1 MPPKTNRRRK
11 VRKDK
16 KQDTRIA
23 SLENFVYKTI
33 ENKQQNFH
41 QHDLNVSDIGNEYRP
56 NMLITTGVDDGAGRP
71 SAARIGNS
79 ITLMNQRFNFEVR
92 MNSAVNPQATP
103 AGITARL
110 IVAESVDG
118 AEDLQIEDILEYWKT
133 QSGTATGAERETYT
147 SHYTTK
153 SSINKRYKIHM
164 DKIMYFTEGVNLRKS
179 FKLNIRYGSKKNP
192 GKVVDYPGGGLEN
205 QPVNHKLTIMAVS
218 DTGATAYMPRL
229 SYSVRST
236 YKDA

>member
-1 MPPKTNRRRK
+1 MPQRKRVRK

-16 KQDTRIA
+16 KQDNRIR

-41 QHDLNVSDIGNEYRP
+41 QQELAILDVASYYRP
-56 NMLITTGVDDGAGRP
+56 NLLIETGAEDGGTRGIAGTDE
-71 SAARIGNS
+71 ARIGNS
-79 ITLMNQRFNFEVR
+79 ITLMNQRLNFEVR
-92 MNSAVNPQATP
+92 TT
-103 AGITARL
+103 AGQRQTMRL

-118 AEDLQIEDILEYWKT
+118 AENLTFDDILEYWKSS
-133 QSGTATGAERETYT
+133 SGTATGTERATYT

-153 SSINKRYKIHM
+153 SAINKRYKIHM
-164 DKIMYFTEGVNLRKS
+164 DKVFSFEEGQKRVFRPKLRIK
-179 FKLNIRYGSKKNP
+179 YGTKNNP
-192 GKVVDYPGGGLEN
+192 GKVVDYVGGQLEN

-218 DTGATAYMPRL
+218 DQTSSGSLQPQM
-229 SYSVRST
+229 SYSIRST

>member
-1 MPPKTNRRRK
+1 MPRFRK
-11 VRKDK
+11 KDK
-16 KQDTRIA
+16 KQDVRIK

-41 QHDLNVSDIGNEYRP
+41 QEDLVITDIGQEYRP
-56 NMLITTGVDDGAGRP
+56 NLLITTGVDDGEGRP

-92 MNSAVNPQATP
+92 VPKNTIQGQTC
-103 AGITARL
+103 RL
-110 IVAESVDG
+110 IVVESVDG
-118 AEDLQIEDILEYWKT
+118 AEDLTWEDILEYWKA
-133 QSGTATGAERETYT
+133 QSGTATGTERQTYT

-153 SSINKRYKIHM
+153 SSVNKRYKIHM
-164 DKIMYFTEGVNLRKS
+164 DKIMFFTEGQNQRNS
-179 FKLNIRYGSKKNP
+179 YRLNIKYGSKRNP
-192 GKVVDYPGGGLEN
+192 GKVVDYPGGDLEN

-218 DTGATAYMPRL
+218 DNLTTAEQPRL